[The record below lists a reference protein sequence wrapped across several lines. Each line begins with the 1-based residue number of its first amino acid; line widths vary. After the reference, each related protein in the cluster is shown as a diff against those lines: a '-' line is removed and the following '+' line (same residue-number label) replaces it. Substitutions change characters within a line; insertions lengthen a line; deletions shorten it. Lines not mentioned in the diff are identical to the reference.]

1 MDIITYGLLNK
12 KIKKLQEEID
22 NLGEFLGI
30 TLTDLHEG
38 DTTNPIN
45 INNEWI
51 TAKTGDWVILYSDP
65 EQQFIFDGTAW
76 IKYGS
81 STTDYEALLN
91 KPSINGVTLEK
102 NKTFEEL
109 GREDIANAR
118 IKQIIDEQFNLIFG
132 GGN

>member
-1 MDIITYGLLNK
+1 MVGETVSLPLLF
-12 KIKKLQEEID
+12 LQ
-22 NLGEFLGI
+22 
-30 TLTDLHEG
+30 
-38 DTTNPIN
+38 TNSSS
-45 INNEWI
+45 NE
-51 TAKTGDWVILYSDP
+51 TVAV
-65 EQQFIFDGTAW
+65 IFDGTAW